1 MLNKIIDVEQVS
13 KAHGLRFNVEEG
25 DTVSG
30 LFPLKATSDQ
40 KKSIELLI
48 DGKRN
53 QQVFS
58 ALEADP
64 YIAFDV
70 KGTNLYFKNGVSI
83 GKHLLSIFDDSTKV
97 YRTYTMPI
105 PEAEMKKDRSPIDL
119 LPCWN
124 EELLQ

>member
-1 MLNKIIDVEQVS
+1 M
-13 KAHGLRFNVEEG
+13 
-25 DTVSG
+25 
-30 LFPLKATSDQ
+30 
-40 KKSIELLI
+40 I

-105 PEAEMKKDRSPIDL
+105 PEAEMKKKVSKQSPSML
-119 LPCWN
+119 EQN
-124 EELLQ
+124 LLQLIGCLVRITMILN

>member
-1 MLNKIIDVEQVS
+1 M
-13 KAHGLRFNVEEG
+13 
-25 DTVSG
+25 
-30 LFPLKATSDQ
+30 
-40 KKSIELLI
+40 I

-105 PEAEMKKDRSPIDL
+105 PEAEMKKAGLQSISFYAGTKTSPVDR
-119 LPCWN
+119 LPGEN
-124 EELLQ
+124 HDDFELKTFG